1 MQRASGILLHIS
13 SLPGA
18 YGIGDFGEGAYA
30 FIDFLA
36 AAGQSYWQILPLGLT
51 GEGDS
56 PYQSFSAFAGNPY
69 FIDLKVLVDK
79 GFLKKKEIRKANF
92 PSDKEFIDY
101 ETLYH
106 VKMALLKKAYK
117 RSRDTL
123 IQAVMAFAEKERY
136 WLEDFALFM
145 ALKEWHGGQMWRH
158 WQDAYKWRD
167 REAINTFRRDHQEAL
182 EFWYFTQYLFFT
194 QWFKLKAAAQ
204 EKGIKIIGDLPI
216 YVAEDSADVWA
227 HPENYLL
234 SDMGTPT
241 VVSGCPPDAF
251 SATGQLWGNPIYN
264 WTHMKNNHYDWWVKR
279 FRKSFE
285 AFDMVRIDH
294 FRGFEAYWQ
303 IPFGEETAIY
313 GEWVKGP
320 GIAFFRAI
328 ESALGGTR
336 LPIIAEDL
344 GLLTDEVIAMR
355 RQLGYPG
362 MKILQFAFDTENEST
377 YLPHFY
383 TNEDIVYTG
392 THDNHTIMGWY
403 KQAPKK
409 ERAYAKAYLKLE
421 RGSGYHWGFIEGLMR
436 SSAGLVVIPMQD
448 VLGQD
453 DQARMN
459 FPSTVGDNWR
469 YRISKNAFNRKIARK
484 LCDVTRLYSR
494 LINKS

>member
-1 MQRASGILLHIS
+1 
-13 SLPGA
+13 
-18 YGIGDFGEGAYA
+18 
-30 FIDFLA
+30 
-36 AAGQSYWQILPLGLT
+36 
-51 GEGDS
+51 
-56 PYQSFSAFAGNPY
+56 
-69 FIDLKVLVDK
+69 
-79 GFLKKKEIRKANF
+79 
-92 PSDKEFIDY
+92 
-101 ETLYH
+101 
-106 VKMALLKKAYK
+106 
-117 RSRDTL
+117 
-123 IQAVMAFAEKERY
+123 
-136 WLEDFALFM
+136 
-145 ALKEWHGGQMWRH
+145 
-158 WQDAYKWRD
+158 
-167 REAINTFRRDHQEAL
+167 
-182 EFWYFTQYLFFT
+182 
-194 QWFKLKAAAQ
+194 
-204 EKGIKIIGDLPI
+204 
-216 YVAEDSADVWA
+216 
-227 HPENYLL
+227 
-234 SDMGTPT
+234 MGTPT

-344 GLLTDEVIAMR
+344 GILTDEVIAMR